1 MNNIKDYIVVK
12 NILSKELCSDIIT
25 KIDKKENWIKH
36 NWYDSKENKT
46 YSQATKELDIVSSD
60 NQLSEV
66 LNPLINNAYKDY
78 VKQFS
83 NNGENT
89 SNFINYFTP
98 VRFNRYNTGTKMRKH
113 YDFIQSIF
121 DGQSKFSTPYKGVPI
136 LSLVGVLN
144 NDYEGG
150 EFVFNDNHI
159 VTLSTGDVLIFPSTF
174 MYAHEVKEITNGKRY
189 SFVSWGF

>member
-89 SNFINYFTP
+89 SYFIN
-98 VRFNRYNTGTKMRKH
+98 
-113 YDFIQSIF
+113 
-121 DGQSKFSTPYKGVPI
+121 
-136 LSLVGVLN
+136 
-144 NDYEGG
+144 
-150 EFVFNDNHI
+150 
-159 VTLSTGDVLIFPSTF
+159 
-174 MYAHEVKEITNGKRY
+174 
-189 SFVSWGF
+189 

>member
-1 MNNIKDYIVVK
+1 MKFLNKNFKELETFAKSKNKEYINSSPFPHIVID
-12 NILSKELCSDIIT
+12 NFFNENMLNDILSEFPKNLDNIGYQYKT
-25 KIDKKENWIKH
+25 KVEQKKFTLN
-36 NWYDSKENKT
+36 DSK
-46 YSQATKELDIVSSD
+46 L
-60 NQLSEV
+60 LS
-66 LNPLINNAYKDY
+66 
-78 VKQFS
+78 
-83 NNGENT
+83 ENT

-174 MYAHEVKEITNGKRY
+174 MYAHEVKEITKGKRY